1 MINQQIKAIE
11 VPLQR
16 TKVQKYKQDTDKSV
30 PKTEL
35 FSQNDWGNSI
45 GRFSKYSET
54 RKVKYTQ

>member
-35 FSQNDWGNSI
+35 FSQKD
-45 GRFSKYSET
+45 
-54 RKVKYTQ
+54 